1 MTDQPQVATPT
12 TPAVTSTASTTAT
25 PPLPPVWR
33 VAASRAV
40 LELRVFA
47 RDKQTVGF
55 IVIMPAL
62 LLVLLSA
69 IFGRQP
75 AAKGSGVTIG
85 QLYTAGLIAGGIAGT
100 SFTYLGITIA
110 QERGN
115 GTLKWL
121 AATPMPRTAYFAGKI
136 IQVVVCALA
145 ETAVLLAVGVAFYH
159 VSLPAQLAQWLT
171 FAWVFLLGTA
181 ACAVAGIAMSSL
193 PKSPSGAGPIVS
205 LTLTVL
211 SFISGVYVVPLT
223 TIPRP
228 LQDIASLFPLK
239 WLAQGLRSVFLP
251 NSAAHLEAAG
261 SWQHGPIALVL
272 LAWIA
277 GGLVVCARTFR
288 WQPR

>member
-1 MTDQPQVATPT
+1 VRA
-12 TPAVTSTASTTAT
+12 TAT
-25 PPLPPVWR
+25 PPLPKVWR
-33 VAASRAV
+33 TAAARAAI
-40 LELRVFA
+40 ELRVFA

-62 LLVLLSA
+62 LLVLLAA
-69 IFGRQP
+69 IFGSQP
-75 AAKGSGVTIG
+75 AAKDSGVTIG

-121 AATPMPRTAYFAGKI
+121 AATPMPRAAYFAGKI
-136 IQVVVCALA
+136 IQVVLCALA
-145 ETAVLLAVGVAFYH
+145 ETALLLAVGVAFYH
-159 VSLPAQLAQWLT
+159 VSLPADPGRWLT

-223 TIPRP
+223 VIPGP
-228 LQDIASLFPLK
+228 LRDIASLFPLK

-251 NSAAHLEAAG
+251 SSAAHLEAAG
-261 SWQHGPIALVL
+261 SWQHGTIALVL
-272 LAWIA
+272 IVWIA